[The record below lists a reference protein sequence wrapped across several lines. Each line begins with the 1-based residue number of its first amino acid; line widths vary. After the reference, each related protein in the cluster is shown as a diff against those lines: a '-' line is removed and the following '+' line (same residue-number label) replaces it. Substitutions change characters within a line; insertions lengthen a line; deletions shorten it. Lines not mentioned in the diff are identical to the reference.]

1 LLISWEREDVRFSFG
16 GTMIRVL
23 PFAVLSMIAFQGAVC
38 AQSGPVFS
46 STGPEA
52 EEYGAS
58 KGYPVPPY
66 EYPPGSRQDF
76 MVGAYSHFDKLHQM
90 RTVPKPA
97 TPSLIKRTTE
107 EIVPVYHYDGRQKV
121 IGDYLDTHPVTG
133 LLIARDDTILFEHY
147 RYARSDQDRF
157 LSNSMAKTITAL
169 LVGIAISEGAIRSID
184 DTAATYVPELAGTE
198 YGATPLRALLHM
210 SSGVVFREQT
220 YQSGDD
226 IIDLHK
232 ALLGPNAVGAI
243 AALRQF
249 NIREAPPN
257 TRFAYASSE
266 TEVLGLVV
274 SRAVH
279 MPLADYLGARIWQ
292 KLGAESDAAWAID
305 PTGQEVAYC
314 CFVATLRDW
323 AKLGLMLANDGAWNG
338 EQIVPRQWLLDATA
352 VPEDSYLRN
361 TIARSWGY
369 GYQVWILPGE
379 RRMFLLLGISGQ
391 GLFVDP
397 ESKLIMVQTAVRK
410 LPVGDPKAP
419 EAMALWYAVVAQYG
433 HR

>member
-1 LLISWEREDVRFSFG
+1 
-16 GTMIRVL
+16 MIRPLLLAFLIMLVSEGVV
-23 PFAVLSMIAFQGAVC
+23 FAE
-38 AQSGPVFS
+38 SGPVFS
-46 STGPEA
+46 DTGPEA

-58 KGYPVPPY
+58 KGYPVPSL
-66 EYPPGSRQDF
+66 EYPPGSGQEF
-76 MVGAYSHFDKLHQM
+76 MVGTYSHYDKLRPM
-90 RTVPKPA
+90 RTVARPA
-97 TPSLIKRTTE
+97 VPSVLKRAAE
-107 EIVPVYHYDGRQKV
+107 EVVPVYHYDGRQKA

-133 LLIARDDTILFEHY
+133 LLIARGDTILFEHY
-147 RYARSDQDRF
+147 RYARSDQDRL

-210 SSGVVFREQT
+210 SSGVAFRERT
-220 YQSGDD
+220 YQHDD
-226 IIDLHK
+226 DVIKLHR
-232 ALLGPNAVGAI
+232 ALLGNTAVGAI

-249 NIREAPPN
+249 NTRDAPPS

-279 MPLADYLGARIWQ
+279 MTLADYLATRIWQ

-314 CFVATLRDW
+314 CFIATLRDW
-323 AKLGLMLANDGAWNG
+323 ARLGLMLANDGAWNG
-338 EQIVPRQWLLDATA
+338 QQIVPRQWLLDATA
-352 VPEDSYLRN
+352 VQQSNYLRN
-361 TIARSWGY
+361 TIAQSWGY

-410 LPVGDPKAP
+410 LPVGDPKSP
-419 EAMALWYAVVAQYG
+419 EAMALWYAVVAQFG

>member
-1 LLISWEREDVRFSFG
+1 MLLISPSILLVE
-16 GTMIRVL
+16 GTMIRL
-23 PFAVLSMIAFQGAVC
+23 LLLAFLSMLVFEGVVFAE
-38 AQSGPVFS
+38 SGPVFS
-46 STGPEA
+46 DTGPEA
-52 EEYGAS
+52 EAYGAS
-58 KGYPVPPY
+58 KGYPVPPF
-66 EYPPGSRQDF
+66 EYPPGVRQDF
-76 MVGAYSHFDKLHQM
+76 MVGTYSHFDKVHPM
-90 RTVPKPA
+90 RTVQKPA
-97 TPSLIKRTTE
+97 TPSVLKRAAE
-107 EIVPVYHYDGRQKV
+107 EIVPVYHYDGRQKA

-147 RYARSDQDRF
+147 RYARTDKDRF
-157 LSNSMAKTITAL
+157 LSQSMAKTLTGL
-169 LVGIAISEGAIRSID
+169 LVGIAVSEGAIHSID

-210 SSGVVFREQT
+210 SSGVAFLERT
-220 YQSGDD
+220 YQPEDD
-226 IIDLHK
+226 IFRLHM
-232 ALLGPNAVGAI
+232 ALLGNNAVGAI

-249 NIREAPPN
+249 NTRDAPPS
-257 TRFAYASSE
+257 TLFAYASSE

-279 MPLADYLGARIWQ
+279 MPLADYLATRIWQ

-314 CFVATLRDW
+314 CFIATLRDW
-323 AKLGLMLANDGAWNG
+323 ARLGLMLASDGAWNG
-338 EQIVPRQWLLDATA
+338 QQIVPRQWLLDATA
-352 VPEDSYLRN
+352 VPRDSYLRN
-361 TIARSWGY
+361 TIAQSWGY

-379 RRMFLLLGISGQ
+379 RRMFFLLGIHGQ

-410 LPVGDPKAP
+410 LPIGNPKSP